1 MALALTS
8 LEITALVRDI
18 ALISF
23 FAVGTIGLLVG
34 LFLGIGFYKRIK
46 QLTGR
51 VEAGVDRVEAMV
63 DTVDSTAS
71 TVKKT
76 ATSVNRGMRASGF
89 ARSAVTS
96 VFGRG
101 DRDSDKT
108 NGKHDD
114 DDE

>member
-8 LEITALVRDI
+8 LEVVAFVRDI

-23 FAVGTIGLLVG
+23 FVIGVVALLIG

-46 QLTGR
+46 NLTAR
-51 VEAGVDRVEAMV
+51 VEAGVDRVESMV

-71 TVKKT
+71 AVKKT
-76 ATSVNRGMRASGF
+76 ANSVNRGMSAGGF

-101 DRDSDKT
+101 GGHSGETDDKNERDD
-108 NGKHDD
+108 
-114 DDE
+114 